1 MFAIVSYK
9 GKQYRVEEGK
19 EYKIDLI
26 DQEDDK
32 EIVFSNILLVDDGK
46 DVKVGN
52 PYIAGATVSGEIVKD
67 IKDDKVSGIKFHAKK
82 HYKRNLGHRQQY
94 TIVAIKKIK
103 L

>member
-9 GKQYRVEEGK
+9 GKQYKVQEEK

-26 DQEDDK
+26 EQSDDK
-32 EIVFSNILLVDDGK
+32 NIIFSDILLIDDGK
-46 DVKVGN
+46 DVKVGT
-52 PYIAGATVSGEIVKD
+52 PFIAGASVNGEIIKD
-67 IKDDKVSGIKFHAKK
+67 IKDDKVTGIKFHAKK

-94 TIVAIKKIK
+94 TIVAIKKIN

>member
-9 GKQYRVEEGK
+9 GKQYRVQEGK

-26 DQEDDK
+26 DQDDEK
-32 EIVFSNILLVDDGK
+32 NIIFSEVLLIDNDK

-52 PYIAGATVSGEIVKD
+52 PYITGATVSGEIIKD

-94 TIVAIKKIK
+94 TIVAIKKIN